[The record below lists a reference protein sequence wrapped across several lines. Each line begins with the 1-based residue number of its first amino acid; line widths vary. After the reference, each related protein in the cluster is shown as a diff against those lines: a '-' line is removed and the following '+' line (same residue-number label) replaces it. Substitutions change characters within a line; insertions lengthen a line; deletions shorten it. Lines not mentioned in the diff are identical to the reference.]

1 VTWIDWLVGILAL
14 IGALFAAVAAFGII
28 RMPDLYQRMQSS
40 TKAGTL
46 GVACVIL
53 AAALHFREAIPV
65 AEGTLVILFLFGT
78 APIASI
84 LIARAAYVMGVP
96 LWRQTTRDDLRDNI
110 RVEPVEWGSRGS
122 D

>member
-1 VTWIDWLVGILAL
+1 MTWIDWLVGILAL